1 MKNLIRYILISL
13 IVIALTSCG
22 GSNYNQTQTDESIT
36 TNENTVKKEYLMG
49 TLEQGLTKVTL
60 DDSTI
65 ILIYREIQACTMIQL
80 K

>member
-13 IVIALTSCG
+13 IVITLTSCG
-22 GSNYNQTQTDESIT
+22 GSNYNQTQTDDSIT
-36 TNENTVKKEYLMG
+36 TDETTVKREYLM
-49 TLEQGLTKVTL
+49 TPVEKGLTKVTL
-60 DDSTI
+60 DDSTV